1 MVLVMI
7 GRLHTVVIDCPNP
20 AALAEFY
27 SALLGLPITRRDSD
41 WVTIGGDG
49 WPRIAFQLAPD
60 LQEPAW
66 PDPEQPQQVHLDVQV
81 DDIDAAEQRVLALG
95 ATRLRSDESGFRVY
109 ADPAEH
115 PFCLEFDP

>member
-27 SALLGLPITRRDSD
+27 SELLGLPITRRDSD
-41 WVTIGGDG
+41 WVTIGGVG

-60 LQEPAW
+60 LREPAW
-66 PDPEQPQQVHLDVQV
+66 PDPQRPQQVHLDVQV

-95 ATRLRSDESGFRVY
+95 ATRLPSDESGFRVY
-109 ADPAEH
+109 ADFAGH